1 MSGCATIVAMSR
13 RLNADDPRLTAHKM
27 PMLMA
32 TEALEDL
39 ISSGDNLQ
47 KAIVGDAPLAEQ
59 LRIREVAMAQAE
71 AYLDLMAQAATHVRA
86 LKP

>member
-1 MSGCATIVAMSR
+1 MNR
-13 RLNADDPRLTAHKM
+13 RLDPSDPRLTAHKM

-32 TEALEDL
+32 NEALEDL

-47 KAIVGDAPLAEQ
+47 QAILRDASTAEQ
-59 LRIREVAMAQAE
+59 QKIREVAMAQAE
-71 AYLDLMAQAATHVRA
+71 SYLDLMAQAATHVRA